1 VKWILNA
8 SEREF
13 IIGVFRDFFRKTLC
27 SSLGESAGK
36 AVLLLMQKRLGRDFF
51 EVFWEDPKAAYCEME
66 RIFGVGANVLIS
78 LLAAGIEREYNLKM
92 SPEHLLNLMR
102 SGDHR
107 SREEMRSFLRK
118 MAESH
123 LKKRVLPKTV
133 SSLEALMKK
142 NWE

>member
-1 VKWILNA
+1 MNT

-36 AVLLLMQKRLGRDFF
+36 AVFLLIQKGLGRDFF
-51 EVFWEDPKAAYCEME
+51 EVFWEDPKAACCEIE

-92 SPEHLLNLMR
+92 SPERLLDLMR
-102 SGDHR
+102 SGDHS
-107 SREEMRSFLRK
+107 SREEVRSLLRN

-133 SSLEALMKK
+133 SSLEVLMKR